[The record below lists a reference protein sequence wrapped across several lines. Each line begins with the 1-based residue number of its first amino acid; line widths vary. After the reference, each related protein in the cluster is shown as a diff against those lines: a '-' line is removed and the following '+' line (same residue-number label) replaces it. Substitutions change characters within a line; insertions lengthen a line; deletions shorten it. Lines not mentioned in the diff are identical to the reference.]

1 MEGQMSS
8 SISVRK
14 FAGIEVPPDLTRMNF
29 FFLYFNTLLI
39 GLLMVIPA
47 ILQPAFLKD
56 IIKVSMDFFG
66 SINGLLQN
74 MSQIATI
81 IFVGYVG
88 MLSDRTGRKI
98 LAIIGFTVLAIF
110 FFLYLYSNQIASAF
124 NLPQGFSATI
134 CAALS
139 FAPSR
144 AAEFR
149 DFGQGL
155 FAAYIIRFIIGIG
168 LVLVYPQFIT
178 MVADYVAEKDRG
190 KGMAF
195 NGMMMGL
202 GSILIFSI
210 LPPIAKKSGIEV
222 VFYIAALIALAGGI
236 FTVIGLR
243 ERLPEKKGEKKGIM
257 EILRVVNK
265 RLSLKVS
272 YLVTLIS
279 RADVVLIATFLVSWA
294 VKLAD
299 QYNLKS
305 EAATQKAAI
314 PMIIM
319 GVFSFLI
326 MSVIGVLTDRWGRVP
341 TILLSLLLGGVGLI
355 LMGVSPNPFS
365 GLIFLAIIL
374 AGFGMSGAIVGAN
387 TLAADASP
395 KGLVGSILGGL
406 NTMQPIG
413 VLFFVAVGG
422 YLFDALG
429 PGWAFGVKGGAT
441 LTLFIWVFIVKG
453 RITEELKE
461 LTSLEGITFT
471 MVWEDE
477 AKKMLEKVPGA
488 FRGAAVSGTEEYAR
502 KHSYEKITAA
512 VMEAYRKELGM

>member
-1 MEGQMSS
+1 MEEQKNSS
-8 SISVRK
+8 RSVRK
-14 FAGIEVPPDLTRMNF
+14 FAGIAVPPELNRSHF

-56 IIKVSMDFFG
+56 VIKVSLDFFG

-74 MSQIATI
+74 MSQIATL

-88 MLSDRTGRKI
+88 ILSDRTGRKI
-98 LAIIGFTVLAIF
+98 LAIIGFVVLAVF
-110 FFLYLYSNQIASAF
+110 FILYLYSNQIAAAF
-124 NLPQGFSATI
+124 GLPQGFSATI

-144 AAEFR
+144 AAEFSG
-149 DFGQGL
+149 FGQGL
-155 FAAYIIRFIIGIG
+155 FAAYVIRFIIGIG

-202 GSILIFSI
+202 GSLLIFGI
-210 LPPIAKKSGIEV
+210 VAPISKKAGVEV
-222 VFYIAALIALAGGI
+222 VFYISAAIALAGVI
-236 FTVIGLR
+236 FTAIGLR
-243 ERLPEKKGEKKGIM
+243 DRLPEKKAEKKGMM

-265 RLSLKVS
+265 SLPLKAS
-272 YLVTLIS
+272 YLCTLIT
-279 RADVVLIATFLVSWA
+279 RADIVLIATFLVSWA

-299 QYNLKS
+299 QYNLTS
-305 EAATQKAAI
+305 EEATLKGAI
-314 PMIIM
+314 PMIVM
-319 GVFSFLI
+319 GVFAMLA
-326 MSVIGVLTDRWGRVP
+326 MPVIGILTDKWGRVP
-341 TILLSLLLGGVGLI
+341 TIILSLLLGGLGLI

-387 TLAADASP
+387 TLAADTSP

-422 YLFDALG
+422 YLFDAFG

-441 LTLFIWVFIVKG
+441 LILFIWMFMAKG
-453 RITEELKE
+453 RIEEELKE
-461 LTSLEGITFT
+461 TTSLDKLPFT
-471 MVWEDE
+471 MEWEDE

-488 FRGAAVSGTEEYAR
+488 FREAAVSGTEEYAR
-502 KHSYEKITAA
+502 KHSYEKITPA
-512 VMEAYRKELGM
+512 VMEEYKKELGM